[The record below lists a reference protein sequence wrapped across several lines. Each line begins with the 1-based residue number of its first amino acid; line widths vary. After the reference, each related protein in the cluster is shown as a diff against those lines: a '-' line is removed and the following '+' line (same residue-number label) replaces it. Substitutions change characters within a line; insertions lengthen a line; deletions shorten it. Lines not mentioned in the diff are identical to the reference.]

1 MRDIGTD
8 KAEPGTLPCLQ
19 FVFKENTVTCDSSLS
34 LESNAFKAKHSN
46 AMTCK
51 ASHALQSNVMQCNFR
66 QSDFMGCESQ
76 TMQCIAKHCE
86 SMQSNAKQQNTVT
99 CDSSLFFHTAMQI
112 KARQG
117 NAEQCKTFVLS
128 VSSDERKPP
137 NWGRAGL
144 IDTCIQRPP
153 S

>member
-1 MRDIGTD
+1 MRDIGKD

-34 LESNAFKAKHSN
+34 LESNAFEAKHSN
-46 AMTCK
+46 AMACK

-99 CDSSLFFHTAMQI
+99 CDSSLFFPHSNANQSKARPCRAMQSI
-112 KARQG
+112 CFECVIR
-117 NAEQCKTFVLS
+117 
-128 VSSDERKPP
+128 
-137 NWGRAGL
+137 
-144 IDTCIQRPP
+144 
-153 S
+153 